1 MRSSA
6 LTCVCLLSLLT
17 GCAETITVTK
27 TEYRQAYL
35 PDRFLVDCP
44 IPTGKPEMTF
54 REGEALSARRKA
66 ALTACNL
73 QLKSAREYQDEIRAK
88 EAAVIDNPA
97 E

>member
-17 GCAETITVTK
+17 GCAETITITK

-44 IPTGKPEMTF
+44 VPAGKPEMTF
-54 REGEALSARRKA
+54 REGEALSVRRKA

-88 EAAVIDNPA
+88 DAAVINTPA

>member
-17 GCAETITVTK
+17 GCAETITITK

-35 PDRFLVDCP
+35 PDRFLIDCP
-44 IPTGKPEMTF
+44 EPAGKEQMTF

-66 ALTACNL
+66 ALTGCNL
-73 QLKSAREYQDEIRAK
+73 QLKAAREYQDEIRAK
-88 EAAVIDNPA
+88 DAAVINSPA